1 MTYKNC
7 LTVARAEMQAA
18 RQLLQDEMRAYP
30 TPVSGCDA
38 QYNHMVGVRGAI
50 SEALRSLEELPFV
63 ATPRTLE
70 PGAGVESR

>member
-1 MTYKNC
+1 MTYEEC
-7 LTVARAEMQAA
+7 LEKASAELAMARE
-18 RQLLQDEMRAYP
+18 LIQDEIRSYP

-38 QYNHMVGVRGAI
+38 QYNHLIGTRNAI
-50 SEALRSLEELPFV
+50 TAALEAIRTPSFV